1 MRDLLAKGELWLGL
15 KKDVESDMGKRRSL
29 DALFDFCK
37 RMTQPPSSG
46 PSSPEKPCGVH
57 ADLSAAKLVW
67 EWLKRTCG
75 VTGPDVGPHI
85 LTEKSM
91 AYPLKGR
98 DEAVTVVT
106 DALITMCTEQLK
118 ATKDR
123 SEREIPV
130 CSALSGLGKTRMAE
144 EVCAAFAEPD
154 GSHRAKLWKTL
165 RDAIKG
171 PRIGVIVTYG
181 NGVGRVRSI
190 EKQFSIE
197 SSFAW
202 RLLYFFFLRS
212 RPGLSLEEFMKKR
225 IPSNSAELSF
235 RNALETVLVA
245 CRECEIVTY
254 DHTLCLFVGVDE
266 YQKIAMDIDPGYAAK
281 LVDAFSALHAD
292 PVPGLVVLPMLTGTD
307 LGVVGS
313 VGSSSNSAIVRV
325 PMRLLGVEEC
335 EESIEAVMP
344 ELLEHQA
351 ARRHLFE
358 LSGVARWSIVY
369 AKRCA
374 KINDGLTA
382 EKLIDARDRVS
393 SQYLVNFG
401 HLSQVGTETSQSGV
415 SDLVLIEVVA
425 WALSGQ
431 AVNIGAKVQGFSW
444 TRLRDGGLCLID
456 GENCVSV
463 PYVLVSRVASM
474 DSDIWPENP
483 ACQYLIEALDGLRDG
498 VDEQFYRHEPWHLW
512 ELFGAYFHAARINA
526 LQVIG
531 KRVMKACKLFSGAL
545 VNGCIDKVVL
555 RPVRVFRAAA
565 ACQYGEDLGDEISR
579 MANEAEK
586 RHWITGDQGIGTVV
600 VNGSNGQGVDIF
612 FCFKRE
618 GTDQYLVCV
627 DQRKRVAKALG
638 QKVAVDLL
646 ECARGQTPSILEGAV
661 VIAGLCSM
669 FPNYHGDADTLPSN
683 SFVVSRSCSGLY
695 HGGLA
700 GHPASRPFVDVNM
713 DPKAWIGMF
722 LVSKKAI
729 VASLICEQRKK
740 ARFEN
745 FGELE
750 TFVLSCGG
758 TMQPKAELYL
768 HF

>member
-1 MRDLLAKGELWLGL
+1 
-15 KKDVESDMGKRRSL
+15 
-29 DALFDFCK
+29 
-37 RMTQPPSSG
+37 
-46 PSSPEKPCGVH
+46 
-57 ADLSAAKLVW
+57 
-67 EWLKRTCG
+67 
-75 VTGPDVGPHI
+75 
-85 LTEKSM
+85 
-91 AYPLKGR
+91 
-98 DEAVTVVT
+98 
-106 DALITMCTEQLK
+106 
-118 ATKDR
+118 
-123 SEREIPV
+123 
-130 CSALSGLGKTRMAE
+130 
-144 EVCAAFAEPD
+144 
-154 GSHRAKLWKTL
+154 
-165 RDAIKG
+165 
-171 PRIGVIVTYG
+171 
-181 NGVGRVRSI
+181 
-190 EKQFSIE
+190 
-197 SSFAW
+197 
-202 RLLYFFFLRS
+202 
-212 RPGLSLEEFMKKR
+212 
-225 IPSNSAELSF
+225 
-235 RNALETVLVA
+235 
-245 CRECEIVTY
+245 
-254 DHTLCLFVGVDE
+254 
-266 YQKIAMDIDPGYAAK
+266 
-281 LVDAFSALHAD
+281 
-292 PVPGLVVLPMLTGTD
+292 MLTGTD

-382 EKLIDARDRVS
+382 EKLIAARDRVS

-401 HLSQVGTETSQSGV
+401 HLSQVGTEPSQSGV

-456 GENCVSV
+456 RENRVSV

-531 KRVMKACKLFSGAL
+531 KRIMKACKLFSGAL
-545 VNGCIDKVVL
+545 VNGCIEKVVL
-555 RPVRVFRAAA
+555 RPVKVFRAAA

-586 RHWITGDQGIGTVV
+586 RHWITGDKGIGTEV
-600 VNGSNGQGVDIF
+600 VNGTNGEGV
-612 FCFKRE
+612 E
-618 GTDQYLVCV
+618 GSDKYLVCV

-638 QKVAVDLL
+638 QKSAGDLL
-646 ECARGQTPSILEGAV
+646 ECARDRTPSVLEEPTV
-661 VIAGLCSM
+661 VAGLCSM
-669 FPNYHGDADTLPSN
+669 FPNYRGDADSLPSN
-683 SFVVSRSCSGLY
+683 SFVVSRKCSGSY

-700 GHPASRPFVDVNM
+700 GHPASRPFVAVNT
-713 DPKAWIGMF
+713 DPKAWIEMF
-722 LVSKKAI
+722 LVKNKVD
-729 VASLICEQRKK
+729 VAKLICKRREE
-740 ARFEN
+740 AHFED
-745 FGELE
+745 FRALKE
-750 TFVLSCGG
+750 FVLQGRGSLHSD
-758 TMQPKAELYL
+758 AEHHL